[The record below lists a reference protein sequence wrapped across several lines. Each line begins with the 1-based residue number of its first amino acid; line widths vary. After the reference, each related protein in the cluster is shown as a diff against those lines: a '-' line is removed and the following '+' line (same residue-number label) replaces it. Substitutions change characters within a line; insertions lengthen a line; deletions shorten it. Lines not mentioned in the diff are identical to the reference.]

1 VAAEELDQE
10 ASVKKKGPERA
21 SSSPRRR
28 PSALVAAEELDQEA
42 SVKKK
47 GPERASSSPRR
58 RPSALVAAEGLATQ
72 EKRPVRDFSPM
83 PGDKRGEEER
93 DKEGRSTGKVQG
105 GSQQDAKGESG
116 GVDEATDTL
125 RPVPPSSKPPMSPA
139 IGHLLNSRRGSPDAP
154 SHKSPMRK
162 RISPMHSASS
172 SPSLQGTPNVVPMQP
187 KRQSTDPSPS
197 LSGAPVPSPLLPAEC
212 SGKIHSPVPS
222 PMLPEGGDD
231 AMPAPP
237 RMLSTG
243 NRPARDQGHIRVF
256 GSVQGFKPKSDS
268 VSEIAIA
275 DDADKSIL
283 VRLSQS
289 SPKPAP
295 PSGELGSGSKT
306 SPLKRRSTA
315 SASPEFVEDARADPK
330 QVPQPTSSAPTRSAS
345 GGTEDFEKAASDP
358 TDAPGLPIGLD
369 PSSFS
374 STLEPSCANK
384 VSSFRRR
391 ASLQGPGVSAAL
403 QAREVVPTIARIG
416 SWLEDVKVK
425 PGEAVAFEEAE
436 ERQVPEP
443 GDSGGASGGI
453 PRKVPDIKYRYSKQ
467 RASSSKFNLSSMLG
481 WN

>member
-162 RISPMHSASS
+162 RIS
-172 SPSLQGTPNVVPMQP
+172 
-187 KRQSTDPSPS
+187 
-197 LSGAPVPSPLLPAEC
+197 LSGAPVPSPVMPAEC

-222 PMLPEGGDD
+222 PMLPEGGDN

-237 RMLSTG
+237 RVPSTG
-243 NRPARDQGHIRVF
+243 NRPARDQGHIRVY
-256 GSVQGFKPKSDS
+256 GS
-268 VSEIAIA
+268 
-275 DDADKSIL
+275 
-283 VRLSQS
+283 
-289 SPKPAP
+289 
-295 PSGELGSGSKT
+295 
-306 SPLKRRSTA
+306 
-315 SASPEFVEDARADPK
+315 
-330 QVPQPTSSAPTRSAS
+330 TSSAPTTSAS
-345 GGTEDFEKAASDP
+345 GGTGVLPRAASDP
-358 TDAPGLPIGLD
+358 TEAPGLPIGLD

-416 SWLEDVKVK
+416 SWLEDVKVN

-436 ERQVPEP
+436 EAEEQQVPEP
-443 GDSGGASGGI
+443 GNSGGASESL
-453 PRKVPDIKYRYSKQ
+453 PRKVPQIKFRYSKQ
-467 RASSSKFNLSSMLG
+467 MANSGKFNLSSILG
-481 WN
+481 WK